1 LFLWQL
7 QLGEQAASLGV
18 DEELG
23 VGLDGHLDLAGWVG
37 CGQTGLVVGTLVA
50 VAGEALLALAHAGLL
65 VAVGGEAALW
75 DVVAGGQHAVTHL
88 VLEWFAEAAALLGG
102 GALLALGLVGGA
114 PGTLQA
120 LGVVEAGVAEG
131 GEGPLVVLDASAAD
145 LGLGSLA
152 VLVHGESTLLASL
165 LALGTVAA
173 GQVPPAGLT
182 KDWLALNHHCV
193 LGKLL
198 RVYLVSWARRG
209 FGFAGFLGRF
219 LRRFLGRFLL
229 SPLHNLQNQDNQQ
242 DQE

>member
-37 CGQTGLVVGTLVA
+37 CGQTGRLVGTLVA
-50 VAGEALLALAHAGLL
+50 VAGEALLADALAGLL
-65 VAVGGEAALW
+65 VAGGGEAALG
-75 DVVAGGQHAVTHL
+75 DVVAGGQDAVTHL
-88 VLEWFAEAAALLGG
+88 VLEWFAEASALLGG
-102 GALLALGLVGGA
+102 GALLALGLVGGT

-131 GEGPLVVLDASAAD
+131 GEGPLVVLDARAAF

-198 RVYLVSWARRG
+198 RVDLVSWARRG